1 MKDAQTNEQRTSL
14 PDSLVARARGEY
26 LEMPG
31 LRLTVVQACR
41 LWQLDTLL
49 CERLLDHLVSEG
61 FLQQT
66 GTGFYIA
73 CRDGWTSSYR
83 ARRH

>member
-1 MKDAQTNEQRTSL
+1 MKDAQTNERRTSL

-31 LRLTVVQACR
+31 LRLTVAQACR
-41 LWQLDTLL
+41 LWQLDIVL
-49 CERLLDHLVSEG
+49 CAKLFDHLVSEG
-61 FLQQT
+61 FLLQT

-73 CRDGWTSSYR
+73 CRDGWTSSDR